1 VQPTESRASL
11 KGRSL
16 GGKKLSFHMKTAA
29 ESIAQRRDFFTNVTY
44 GPKVDAAVA
53 AIVRT
58 FQAGGRALL
67 FGNGGSAAQAQHLA
81 AEFSGRFMLERPAW
95 AALALT
101 TDTSALTAIAND
113 YGYDQVFARQLRAH
127 GRPGD
132 VAIGLTTSGESA
144 NIIQAFRAAREMKVT
159 TVAFTGNGGGSIVAQ
174 SDIAIVGPTGPSW
187 MVQEVHLALGH
198 IMCELVELAMTQSRS

>member
-1 VQPTESRASL
+1 
-11 KGRSL
+11 
-16 GGKKLSFHMKTAA
+16 MKTVA
-29 ESIAQRRDFFTNVTY
+29 ECIAQRRDLFTNVAY
-44 GPKVDAAVA
+44 ERQIEAAVN
-53 AIVRT
+53 AIVRS
-58 FQAGGRALL
+58 FRAGGRVLL
-67 FGNGGSAAQAQHLA
+67 FGNGGSAAQAQHFA

-95 AALALT
+95 AGLALT

-144 NIIQAFRAAREMKVT
+144 NIIHAIRAARELKIT
-159 TVAFTGNGGGSIVAQ
+159 SVAFTGNGGGSIVAL
-174 SDIAIVGPTGPSW
+174 SDIAIVGPSGPSW

-198 IMCELVELAMTQSRS
+198 IVCELVELAMTQPNEAS

>member
-1 VQPTESRASL
+1 M
-11 KGRSL
+11 
-16 GGKKLSFHMKTAA
+16 GGTYTAHVKTVA
-29 ESIAQRRDFFTNVTY
+29 ECIAQRRDLFTNVSY
-44 GPKVDAAVA
+44 EPHVDAAVNTL
-53 AIVRT
+53 VRS
-58 FQAGGRALL
+58 FRAGGRALF
-67 FGNGGSAAQAQHLA
+67 FGNGGSAAQAQHFA

-95 AALALT
+95 AGLALT

-144 NIIQAFRAAREMKVT
+144 NIIHAFRAARDLKVT
-159 TVAFTGNGGGSIVAQ
+159 TIAFTGNGGGSIVAL
-174 SDIAIVGPTGPSW
+174 SDIAIVGPSGPSW

-198 IMCELVELAMTQSRS
+198 IMCELVELAMTQSKT